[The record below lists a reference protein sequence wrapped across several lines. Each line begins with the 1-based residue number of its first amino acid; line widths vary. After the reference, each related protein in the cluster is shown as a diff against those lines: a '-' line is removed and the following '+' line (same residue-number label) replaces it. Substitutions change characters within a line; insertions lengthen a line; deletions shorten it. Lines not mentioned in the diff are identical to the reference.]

1 MTTVRDIEQY
11 LYAWAPRELA
21 ESWDNVGLLVGDP
34 EAEVRRVLV
43 ALDVTP
49 QVVAEAIE
57 KDCQLIAAHHPVM
70 NCAWNQVQTVRTDDR
85 QGRVLTELIRHGIA
99 AICMHT
105 NLDAAE
111 GGVNEVLA
119 GIFGM
124 QDWEGFADG
133 CGRVGEVDPITVPEL
148 ARKAQAVLGGRCN
161 RPRSGPAVQVK
172 FADTGRTVRRL
183 AVISG
188 AGGSMFEDALAVGA
202 DCLLTGEANHH
213 AAIDAVRLGLSLV
226 AAGHYA
232 TEFPVCAAI
241 ADRLRTAFPELEV
254 RVSGENRDPFTYI

>member
-1 MTTVRDIEQY
+1 MTTVRQVYEAMQAI
-11 LYAWAPRELA
+11 APLELA
-21 ESWDNVGLLVGDP
+21 EHWDNPGLLVDCGGQMH
-34 EAEVRRVLV
+34 RVLA
-43 ALDVTP
+43 ALDITP
-49 QVVAEAIE
+49 EVVAEA
-57 KDCQLIAAHHPVM
+57 AAKQCEMIVSHHPVIFDPLKKIGP
-70 NCAWNQVQTVRTDDR
+70 QDVPFQLVQA
-85 QGRVLTELIRHGIA
+85 GIS

-124 QDWEGFADG
+124 RDWEVFADG
-133 CGRVGEVDPITVPEL
+133 CGRVGEVEPITVPEL

-172 FADTGRTVRRL
+172 FADTGRTVKRL

-241 ADRLRTAFPELEV
+241 AGRLHAAFPELEV

>member
-70 NCAWNQVQTVRTDDR
+70 NCAWHQVQTVRTDDR

-111 GGVNEVLA
+111 GGVNDQLA
-119 GIFGM
+119 KALGLTDTIPLNEQKIGRIGTLSCEKPLEQFLH
-124 QDWEGFADG
+124 DVVKSLG
-133 CGRVGEVDPITVPEL
+133 CRGLRY
-148 ARKAQAVLGGRCN
+148 RSGGRPV
-161 RPRSGPAVQVK
+161 RRVAVGGGACGEYIPQ
-172 FADTGRTVRRL
+172 ALAQGCDTFVTSDLRYNDFLDTQGLNLIDAGHFPTEDVVCAEVVRRL
-183 AVISG
+183 QKAFPDIRVSKSAV
-188 AGGSMFEDALAVGA
+188 
-202 DCLLTGEANHH
+202 HH
-213 AAIDAVRLGLSLV
+213 DAVQ
-226 AAGHYA
+226 YYM
-232 TEFPVCAAI
+232 TE
-241 ADRLRTAFPELEV
+241 
-254 RVSGENRDPFTYI
+254 GE

>member
-34 EAEVRRVLV
+34 EAEVHRVLV

-70 NCAWNQVQTVRTDDR
+70 NCAWYQVQTVRTDDR

-111 GGVNEVLA
+111 GGVND
-119 GIFGM
+119 
-124 QDWEGFADG
+124 Q
-133 CGRVGEVDPITVPEL
+133 L
-148 ARKAQAVLGGRCN
+148 ARALGLTDTIPLNEQKIGRIGTLSCEKPLEQFLHDVVKSLGCRGLRYRSGGRPV
-161 RPRSGPAVQVK
+161 RRVAVGGGACGEYIPQ
-172 FADTGRTVRRL
+172 ALAQGCDTFVTSDLRYNDFLDTQGLNLIDAGHFPTEDVVCAEVVRRL
-183 AVISG
+183 QKAFPDIRVSKSAV
-188 AGGSMFEDALAVGA
+188 
-202 DCLLTGEANHH
+202 HH
-213 AAIDAVRLGLSLV
+213 DAVQ
-226 AAGHYA
+226 YYM
-232 TEFPVCAAI
+232 TE
-241 ADRLRTAFPELEV
+241 
-254 RVSGENRDPFTYI
+254 GE

>member
-34 EAEVRRVLV
+34 EAEVHRVLV

-57 KDCQLIAAHHPVM
+57 KGCQLIAAHHPVM

-111 GGVNEVLA
+111 GGVND
-119 GIFGM
+119 
-124 QDWEGFADG
+124 Q
-133 CGRVGEVDPITVPEL
+133 L
-148 ARKAQAVLGGRCN
+148 ARALGLTDTIPLNEQKIGRIGTLSCEKPLEQFLHDVVKSLGCRGLRYRSGGRPV
-161 RPRSGPAVQVK
+161 RRVAVGGGACGEYIPQ
-172 FADTGRTVRRL
+172 ALAQGCDTFVTSDLRYNDFLDTQGLNLIDAGHFPTEDVVCAEVVRRL
-183 AVISG
+183 QKAFPDIRVSKSAV
-188 AGGSMFEDALAVGA
+188 
-202 DCLLTGEANHH
+202 HH
-213 AAIDAVRLGLSLV
+213 DAVQ
-226 AAGHYA
+226 YYM
-232 TEFPVCAAI
+232 TE
-241 ADRLRTAFPELEV
+241 
-254 RVSGENRDPFTYI
+254 GE

>member
-105 NLDAAE
+105 NLDAAA

-119 GIFGM
+119 QKLGLSDLKMLTEEKI
-124 QDWEGFADG
+124 
-133 CGRVGEVDPITVPEL
+133 GRIGTLKCEIPLVEFTHSVIELLKCNGLRYVD
-148 ARKAQAVLGGRCN
+148 AGRPVH
-161 RPRSGPAVQVK
+161 RV
-172 FADTGRTVRRL
+172 
-183 AVISG
+183 
-188 AGGSMFEDALAVGA
+188 AVGGGA
-202 DCLLTGEANHH
+202 CGDE
-213 AAIDAVRLGLSLV
+213 IDAVI
-226 AAGHYA
+226 AAGCDTFVTSDLTYHQFLDAAPKGINLIDAGHFPTEDVICVPLADYLQKVFPAA
-232 TEFPVCAAI
+232 TVI
-241 ADRLRTAFPELEV
+241 KTTAHSSEV
-254 RVSGENRDPFTYI
+254 IQYCIKEK